1 MRRNGLE
8 YLADKGEDIDE
19 EEWELTAV
27 QDVDDP
33 DKEDEIVEAITSVS
47 YEHLLLPMEMLRRD
61 HQEMQECSRFVT
73 DIQDH

>member
-1 MRRNGLE
+1 MSKEDEKEWLE

-33 DKEDEIVEAITSVS
+33 DNEDQIVEAITSVS
-47 YEHLLLPMEMLRRD
+47 YGISCFLW
-61 HQEMQECSRFVT
+61 
-73 DIQDH
+73 

>member
-1 MRRNGLE
+1 MRRIGLE

-33 DKEDEIVEAITSVS
+33 DKEDEIVEAITSVA
-47 YEHLLLPMEMLRRD
+47 
-61 HQEMQECSRFVT
+61 MQICCFLWRC
-73 DIQDH
+73 